1 MDFSKQ
7 ILKEYTDNADKRLAF
22 ICRILIG
29 FMVLVVVLNL
39 TGVFK
44 IAPMPLYLAAGISI
58 FDFFLPTLFCD
69 ILKLRSVRI
78 RYVILTVIVLQ
89 SGIQYAALSYHTIM
103 MLVFP
108 VVIACLYNEKKY
120 VIYTMIISLPTLL
133 VSHLAAFWLK
143 IVPDEPLITL
153 RGTVFYGILPR
164 TIEFFAISLVC
175 IFISDR
181 IERLIQTLA
190 SKNRELYEDQE
201 NLILSLS
208 QIIENKSEYTGQHV
222 RRVAEYTE
230 LLCHSLGYSDED
242 SWKISLAS
250 MLHDVGKVM
259 IPEEILEKP
268 GKLTPE
274 EFDIMKNHIQ
284 YGRKMLEKTPGELF
298 RISSDI
304 AYEHHEKWD
313 GTGYMGL
320 SGTDIK
326 LYARCVA
333 LADVFDAL
341 VSRRP
346 YKRAW
351 APQEAY
357 DEIVSQRGKQF
368 DPQVVD
374 AFVQNY
380 PEFLAV
386 VEQYP
391 DEPELHI
398 SESIGNP

>member
-1 MDFSKQ
+1 MIFS
-7 ILKEYTDNADKRLAF
+7 
-22 ICRILIG
+22 
-29 FMVLVVVLNL
+29 
-39 TGVFK
+39 
-44 IAPMPLYLAAGISI
+44 
-58 FDFFLPTLFCD
+58 
-69 ILKLRSVRI
+69 
-78 RYVILTVIVLQ
+78 
-89 SGIQYAALSYHTIM
+89 
-103 MLVFP
+103 
-108 VVIACLYNEKKY
+108 
-120 VIYTMIISLPTLL
+120 
-133 VSHLAAFWLK
+133 
-143 IVPDEPLITL
+143 
-153 RGTVFYGILPR
+153 
-164 TIEFFAISLVC
+164 
-175 IFISDR
+175 
-181 IERLIQTLA
+181 
-190 SKNRELYEDQE
+190 
-201 NLILSLS
+201 
-208 QIIENKSEYTGQHV
+208 
-222 RRVAEYTE
+222 
-230 LLCHSLGYSDED
+230 
-242 SWKISLAS
+242 
-250 MLHDVGKVM
+250 
-259 IPEEILEKP
+259 
-268 GKLTPE
+268 
-274 EFDIMKNHIQ
+274 MKNHIQ

>member
-1 MDFSKQ
+1 M
-7 ILKEYTDNADKRLAF
+7 
-22 ICRILIG
+22 
-29 FMVLVVVLNL
+29 
-39 TGVFK
+39 
-44 IAPMPLYLAAGISI
+44 
-58 FDFFLPTLFCD
+58 
-69 ILKLRSVRI
+69 
-78 RYVILTVIVLQ
+78 IVLQ

-120 VIYTMIISLPTLL
+120 VIYTMIISLPTLV